1 MLFLIFIND
10 LDKGLENCVLKFADN
25 TKIFH
30 GISGVQDC
38 DILQRDLISLQKW
51 SKDWQMQFNVDKCKV
66 MHTGKHNPHLKYSM
80 AKTELK
86 QYMKTSFG
94 VLISED
100 VKPSAHCIP
109 RCIGTLSFPMHIHS
123 CVLCPQS
130 YPIM

>member
-30 GISGVQDC
+30 GISGVQDY

-86 QYMKTSFG
+86 QYMKTRILECSF
-94 VLISED
+94 L
-100 VKPSAHCIP
+100 K
-109 RCIGTLSFPMHIHS
+109 T
-123 CVLCPQS
+123 
-130 YPIM
+130 